1 MITIDGKE
9 HDPETFEGEAKV
21 HYEQAM
27 AIREQLGQISNQ
39 IGQLQQAGL
48 NLQVALSWREQSLI
62 SAVTASEDD
71 DEEAA

>member
-21 HYEQAM
+21 HYEQVV

-48 NLQVALSWREQSLI
+48 NLQVALSWREQSLM

>member
-9 HDPETFEGEAKV
+9 HDPETFEGEARV
-21 HYEQAM
+21 HYEQVV

>member
-21 HYEQAM
+21 HYEQVV

>member
-21 HYEQAM
+21 HYEQVV

-48 NLQVALSWREQSLI
+48 NLQVALSWREQSLV

>member
-9 HDPETFEGEAKV
+9 YDPETFEGEAKV
-21 HYEQAM
+21 HFEQVAL
-27 AIREQLGQISNQ
+27 IREQLGQISNQ

-48 NLQVALSWREQSLI
+48 NLQVALGWREQSLI
-62 SAVTASEDD
+62 SAVTASEDG

>member
-9 HDPETFEGEAKV
+9 YDPETFEGEAKV
-21 HYEQAM
+21 HFEQVA

-48 NLQVALSWREQSLI
+48 NLQVALGWREHSLI
-62 SAVTASEDD
+62 AAVTASEDE

>member
-1 MITIDGKE
+1 MMTIDGKE

-21 HYEQAM
+21 HYEQVV

>member
-9 HDPETFEGEAKV
+9 YDPETFEGEAKV
-21 HYEQAM
+21 HFEQVT

-48 NLQVALSWREQSLI
+48 NLQVALGWREQSLI
-62 SAVTASEDD
+62 ASVTASEDG

>member
-9 HDPETFEGEAKV
+9 YDPETFEGEAKV
-21 HYEQAM
+21 HFEQVAS
-27 AIREQLGQISNQ
+27 IREQLGQISNQ
-39 IGQLQQAGL
+39 IGQQQAGL
-48 NLQVALSWREQSLI
+48 NLQVALGWREQSLI

>member
-1 MITIDGKE
+1 MITIAGKE
-9 HDPETFEGEAKV
+9 HDPETFEGEAKL
-21 HYEQAM
+21 HYEQVV

-48 NLQVALSWREQSLI
+48 NLQVALSWREQSLV

>member
-9 HDPETFEGEAKV
+9 YDPETFEGEAKV
-21 HYEQAM
+21 HFEQVA

-48 NLQVALSWREQSLI
+48 NLQVALGWRE
-62 SAVTASEDD
+62 
-71 DEEAA
+71 

>member
-9 HDPETFEGEAKV
+9 HDPETFEGEARV
-21 HYEQAM
+21 HYEQVV

-48 NLQVALSWREQSLI
+48 NLQVALSWREQSLM

>member
-21 HYEQAM
+21 HYEQVV

-48 NLQVALSWREQSLI
+48 NLQVALDGDGGGGRTLQLPECRHRP
-62 SAVTASEDD
+62 
-71 DEEAA
+71 

>member
-21 HYEQAM
+21 HYEQVV

-62 SAVTASEDD
+62 SAVTGSEDD

>member
-21 HYEQAM
+21 HYEQVV

-48 NLQVALSWREQSLI
+48 NLQGALGWREQSLI